1 MDKSNKNISSRLYY
15 SILSL
20 IVLAIIVLLNFI
32 VTFLDFRV
40 DFTKD
45 KRYSLTQSTIDYLS
59 SDSSFQNP
67 ILFKIYLD
75 GDLPAEVKRLQ
86 TAIKDKLE
94 EFRYYGGS
102 KIEYEFINPNEGTA
116 EDQEA
121 IKEQL
126 YNKGQGIRPAD
137 ITYRSKGTSNILE
150 IFPGAVV
157 EYAGVTTDHIRFL
170 QGGNYQL
177 DFQFENQIQQAINSL
192 EYKLMQSIDK
202 STRRK
207 KQTLA
212 FIHGHGELPIPN
224 TQGARKS
231 VEDSYAI
238 KDIDL
243 NESITALDGVDGVI
257 IADPV
262 YKYTEKE
269 KFILDQYLMNGGNI
283 MLFYS
288 PLLVDNDT
296 IRRQGQVHSM
306 RKRTGLEKLV
316 FDYGIKINEDL
327 VVDASYDKFVFP
339 GIPKGFVNWYFYV
352 RARGTNHPISSMVAP
367 VKLPYASSLQFVEN
381 KGDIKPSV
389 ILTTSSNAKSYG
401 NAPLLSIAIEQN
413 FGENPQFVKDPEDP
427 NNKIMLGGIVEGKF
441 ESAYKNRIVDR
452 YKDDPNAI
460 FEESSVEPG
469 KLMVVS
475 NGTFYKN
482 QYYDS
487 IFVRE
492 EGKYRYIPRLPRGNE
507 IDEVLAT
514 DRRIGNFE
522 FFENCV
528 DYMLGE
534 STLLAI
540 RSRTIEMN
548 PLDRLKVE
556 KHSNYY
562 KFINIFIP
570 SLLIILLAVTVWFIR
585 RRKYV
590 K

>member
-15 SILSL
+15 SILSV

-94 EFRYYGGS
+94 EFRYYGGT
-102 KIEYEFINPNEGTA
+102 KIEYEFINPNEGTV

-170 QGGNYQL
+170 QGGNYKL

-202 STRRK
+202 STRK
-207 KQTLA
+207 TKQSLA
-212 FIHGHGELPIPN
+212 FIHGHGELPIQN

-231 VEDSYAI
+231 IEDAYSI

-243 NESITALDGVDGVI
+243 NESITALDGIDGVV
-257 IADPV
+257 IADPI

-283 MLFYS
+283 MLFYN

-352 RARGTNHPISSMVAP
+352 RARGTKHPISSMVAP
-367 VKLPYASSLQFVEN
+367 VKLPYASTLQFVEN

-413 FGENPQFVKDPEDP
+413 FGENPQFVEDPDNP

-460 FEESSVEPG
+460 FEESSVKPG

-475 NGTFYKN
+475 NGTFFKN

-487 IFVRE
+487 VFVRE

-514 DRRIGNFE
+514 DRKIGNFE
-522 FFENCV
+522 FFENSV

-556 KHSNYY
+556 KQSSYF

-570 SLLIILLAVTVWFIR
+570 SLLIILLALTVWFIR